1 MCGRDAQ
8 RCRFFLVVCSDFSLP
23 WNETNRVSC
32 SPPFNPPFLF
42 FNFFLT
48 MLHSYHSRYNDGNWT
63 LILAYFCPRQV
74 GRACGN
80 RYILIFEQPIRARV
94 SGYILDIQITH

>member
-1 MCGRDAQ
+1 MGAMHSG
-8 RCRFFLVVCSDFSLP
+8 VVSFSSFVP
-23 WNETNRVSC
+23 ISPSPGMRRTVYRVLLLLILS
-32 SPPFNPPFLF
+32 FF

-63 LILAYFCPRQV
+63 SILAYFCPRRV
-74 GRACGN
+74 GRTCGN
-80 RYILIFEQPIRARV
+80 RYILVFEQPIRARV

>member
-32 SPPFNPPFLF
+32 SPPFNPSFLF
-42 FNFFLT
+42 FFIFFSLC
-48 MLHSYHSRYNDGNWT
+48 YT
-63 LILAYFCPRQV
+63 LIIPVTMTVIGLRSSRTF
-74 GRACGN
+74 
-80 RYILIFEQPIRARV
+80 ARV
-94 SGYILDIQITH
+94 ELEELAGIDIYLYSSNRFAHASRVTY